1 MKLIAKIKSAAA
13 AVLLLF
19 SICVTTV
26 YASPMKVYP
35 GGVPFGVRMRT
46 GVLSVT
52 GFSGVE
58 TVDGTLSPAYD
69 AGIREGDEIVKIN
82 GNDASQTSDL
92 ADACADGK
100 ELTLECKRGS
110 ATHAYTVTPV
120 KSVKDGKY
128 RIGVL
133 VKDGTTGIGTVTFII
148 PETLAFAGLG
158 HGICD
163 RDTGELEK
171 LIDGAVFPVNI
182 TGVELGTD
190 GHPGALLG
198 DFFDEKEGTLVS
210 NTDSGV
216 FGLLAASPEDR
227 EIIETCDITEVKPG
241 EAEIRC
247 TLDEGGVKSY
257 KVNIAD
263 VEPEEKTNKNF
274 IIEVTDEKLIEI
286 SGGIVQ
292 GMSGSP
298 IIQNGRLVG
307 AVTHVF
313 VSDPKQGY
321 GISVENMMRSAPD
334 ILV

>member
-1 MKLIAKIKSAAA
+1 M
-13 AVLLLF
+13 
-19 SICVTTV
+19 
-26 YASPMKVYP
+26 
-35 GGVPFGVRMRT
+35 
-46 GVLSVT
+46 
-52 GFSGVE
+52 
-58 TVDGTLSPAYD
+58 
-69 AGIREGDEIVKIN
+69 N
-82 GNDASQTSDL
+82 
-92 ADACADGK
+92 
-100 ELTLECKRGS
+100 
-110 ATHAYTVTPV
+110 
-120 KSVKDGKY
+120 
-128 RIGVL
+128 
-133 VKDGTTGIGTVTFII
+133 
-148 PETLAFAGLG
+148 
-158 HGICD
+158 
-163 RDTGELEK
+163 GELEK